1 MSEFQGREWFAT
13 YFQGDLRL
21 QNKRLGILRLNPE
34 KRRIEFAVQTD
45 EAEHSPFIIV
55 SYPVEFLQEVKIVEK
70 RQRLKKQGFLELTFD
85 DQTNEMKP
93 FFSFALVEISEIK
106 TEIEKFKESQ
116 ERLPQEP
123 PATESDIIEALS
135 KLQ

>member
-21 QNKRLGILRLNPE
+21 QNKRHGILRLNPG

-55 SYPVEFLQEVKIVEK
+55 SYPVEFLQKVKIVEK

-85 DQTNEMKP
+85 DQTNKMKP
-93 FFSFALVEISEIK
+93 LFSK
-106 TEIEKFKESQ
+106 
-116 ERLPQEP
+116 
-123 PATESDIIEALS
+123 IIGTS
-135 KLQ
+135 I